1 MIMEIPGDNS
11 NGDDQGENNNK
22 NSGKLDFFGT
32 AMTSSANTELDVS
45 LTASTVIQL
54 AEITGLICLISVVL
68 PSIYILRMSPREILV
83 KKEG

>member
-1 MIMEIPGDNS
+1 
-11 NGDDQGENNNK
+11 
-22 NSGKLDFFGT
+22 
-32 AMTSSANTELDVS
+32 MTSSANTELDVS

>member
-1 MIMEIPGDNS
+1 MYRMDERHDKYPI
-11 NGDDQGENNNK
+11 K
-22 NSGKLDFFGT
+22 RR
-32 AMTSSANTELDVS
+32 LDVS